1 MNSTSSIT
9 SIKDNVK
16 YIIRESI
23 YFLAF
28 FLYIWLRIN
37 PALYVQ
43 RQEPVFLF
51 DYNFFRGFLK
61 YPGGIVDYVAAF
73 FSQLCYYPILGAL
86 IVTIII
92 WTISRLTYALIRII
106 KPDHEIQFIHYV
118 PAVLLLVLHSQYEF
132 PLAISLGIFLF
143 LLFLL
148 SQNSING
155 NVLLRIISNLI
166 LGFILYYM
174 AAGTILFF
182 GLMCALLEAF
192 YHRRIVLS
200 VIYLL
205 IAVIIPYIAKEV
217 FFLIN
222 FQMAFLYLL
231 PIQESYKPVFVSYL
245 LVLFYPSLFLIYQP
259 YVFKW
264 FEFLKK
270 LRFRKSW
277 LRYSFQTIIL
287 FVVTGLAA
295 FFSFNKNNHLLFQ
308 VDYYARHERWQ
319 EIIEI
324 SKKEPSNL
332 LQVAFQTN
340 RALFHTGQLLENMFS
355 FPQIYGRSGL
365 IMPEAFIKS
374 APLQESD
381 FCYDLGSINESKHW
395 AYEALGTDGETPWI
409 LKRLAIVNFVNGDF
423 RAAERYLNV
432 LDKTLFFKSWS
443 QQFRKILQNPELA
456 LDDKT
461 LSHGRI
467 MQVKKDFIVAS
478 SHPPRELDSILA
490 ENPKNKMVFE
500 YRIAHEL
507 LTCLL
512 AGLPMH
518 LKMLNNFD
526 YQHIPRHIEEA
537 IISLWAFSRQRQ
549 LPPVFRYVRRE
560 TIQHFQDFNQ
570 VIEKYGGDRI
580 AAKPELQQ
588 RFGNTYW
595 FYLIYN
601 NPSVRMSEKATPK
614 VGEIK

>member
-1 MNSTSSIT
+1 M
-9 SIKDNVK
+9 
-16 YIIRESI
+16 
-23 YFLAF
+23 
-28 FLYIWLRIN
+28 
-37 PALYVQ
+37 
-43 RQEPVFLF
+43 
-51 DYNFFRGFLK
+51 
-61 YPGGIVDYVAAF
+61 
-73 FSQLCYYPILGAL
+73 
-86 IVTIII
+86 
-92 WTISRLTYALIRII
+92 
-106 KPDHEIQFIHYV
+106 
-118 PAVLLLVLHSQYEF
+118 
-132 PLAISLGIFLF
+132 
-143 LLFLL
+143 
-148 SQNSING
+148 
-155 NVLLRIISNLI
+155 
-166 LGFILYYM
+166 
-174 AAGTILFF
+174 ILFTVA
-182 GLMCALLEAF
+182 GL
-192 YHRRIVLS
+192 
-200 VIYLL
+200 
-205 IAVIIPYIAKEV
+205 
-217 FFLIN
+217 
-222 FQMAFLYLL
+222 
-231 PIQESYKPVFVSYL
+231 
-245 LVLFYPSLFLIYQP
+245 
-259 YVFKW
+259 
-264 FEFLKK
+264 
-270 LRFRKSW
+270 
-277 LRYSFQTIIL
+277 T
-287 FVVTGLAA
+287 A
-295 FFSFNKNNHLLFQ
+295 FFSFDKVNHLLLQ

-324 SKKEPSNL
+324 AQKEPSNL

-340 RALFHTGQLLENMFS
+340 RALFHTGQLLEDMFS

-381 FCYDLGSINESKHW
+381 FCYDLGSISESKHW

-423 RAAERYLNV
+423 KATERYLNV

-467 MQVKKDFIVAS
+467 MQVKKDFIVVGN
-478 SHPPRELDSILA
+478 HPPSELDSLLK

-512 AGLPMH
+512 AGLPVH

-526 YQHIPRHIEEA
+526 YHHIPRHIEEA

-560 TIQHFQDFNQ
+560 TIQRFQDFNQ
-570 VIEKYGGDRI
+570 VMEKYGGDRI

-601 NPSVRMSEKATPK
+601 SPLVRISEKATPK
-614 VGEIK
+614 VGGTK